1 MIYIYNG
8 SGNSHA
14 QTTDLNEKTSFSR
27 KISAKLKRYKQ
38 QRLERKN
45 AKKNIQVTL
54 KIAEYFLYRNT
65 HINTILIQRTHNG
78 QSYDAAYNT
87 KWKDNMTRKTGF
99 CGQLSRVVFHSV
111 AWQKGEGTRRNK
123 LLHAV

>member
-38 QRLERKN
+38 QRLEQKN
-45 AKKNIQVTL
+45 AKK
-54 KIAEYFLYRNT
+54 K
-65 HINTILIQRTHNG
+65 
-78 QSYDAAYNT
+78 
-87 KWKDNMTRKTGF
+87 
-99 CGQLSRVVFHSV
+99 HSSHP
-111 AWQKGEGTRRNK
+111 KNS
-123 LLHAV
+123 